1 MLTFNKVLEKIDESH
16 SNKPDE
22 YNDKAIATIK
32 TGLNL
37 DEDFWDNFKNICNS
51 PGLCELLGVGKSVVS
66 TWYSKI
72 DKHLNKVEEME
83 LNNSKRNK
91 MIKTG
96 YEDE

>member
-16 SNKPDE
+16 SNNSE
-22 YNDKAIATIK
+22 EFNDKAIATIK

-51 PGLCELLGVGKSVVS
+51 PGLGELLGVSKNVIS

-83 LNNSKRNK
+83 LNSSKRNK